1 VVPNAVVKW
10 LTFLL
15 CIEEVPASTLGPETG
30 YPDRIFRGF
39 PQFLQTN
46 SRVVPYLT
54 GKTIYKDMTLH
65 NNTEFYRVVERLFKH
80 NLKILHHPLI

>member
-39 PQFLQTN
+39 PQFLQAN
-46 SRVVPYLT
+46 SRIVPYLT
-54 GKTIYKDMTLH
+54 SKTILTILKQRYDTAQY
-65 NNTEFYRVVERLFKH
+65 YR
-80 NLKILHHPLI
+80 ILQSG